1 MHTCIHACTCTH
13 THTHTHTFMQH
24 DDRETPQRRRPNFS
38 RVSRNSDSTWPPQD
52 FRESIGRP
60 RRYSSDE
67 RYQRERQ
74 REQGRGE
81 REWVKNESGES
92 RWGMRGRRERERE
105 GGEREMGRG
114 ERRRGDRMREETSWR
129 DRGRGWDTREG
140 GRRWN
145 RSPDR
150 WQHDMFEQL
159 EDQEEEEEGEE
170 EGEEEEEGAQ
180 RWR

>member
-1 MHTCIHACTCTH
+1 MHTYTHVCTH
-13 THTHTHTFMQH
+13 SFMQH

-38 RVSRNSDSTWPPQD
+38 RVSRNSDSMWPPQD

-67 RYQRERQ
+67 RYQRERE
-74 REQGRGE
+74 RDRGRGE
-81 REWVKNESGES
+81 REWVKS
-92 RWGMRGRRERERE
+92 E
-105 GGEREMGRG
+105 GGERRWGVRGAERERGRG
-114 ERRRGDRMREETSWR
+114 ERGRGERMREEASWR
-129 DRGRGWDTREG
+129 DRGRGWDAREG

-145 RSPDR
+145 KSPDR

-159 EDQEEEEEGEE
+159 EDQAEEEEGEE
-170 EGEEEEEGAQ
+170 EGAEEGEEAQ

>member
-1 MHTCIHACTCTH
+1 MGTR
-13 THTHTHTFMQH
+13 MGWMK
-24 DDRETPQRRRPNFS
+24 EGEEE
-38 RVSRNSDSTWPPQD
+38 V
-52 FRESIGRP
+52 GRKK
-60 RRYSSDE
+60 
-67 RYQRERQ
+67 
-74 REQGRGE
+74 RGE
-81 REWVKNESGES
+81 EEWERKKG
-92 RWGMRGRRERERE
+92 RGRR
-105 GGEREMGRG
+105 RG
-114 ERRRGDRMREETSWR
+114 ISDQEETSWR